1 MMNCNSRI
9 LQWNT
14 EGNKQ
19 ALEVL
24 LEEAEFDFLLIQE
37 PWINPTTRS
46 TYCPRS
52 SKYYLIHAL
61 EGRAAIFVKK
71 GYPVGQWDFE
81 ATQHWCKVWLPAYGP
96 QGLGLELWSV
106 YNPPDNSTPVLQA
119 LLDRPPTARSIVLA
133 GDFNL
138 HHPQWD
144 YYDRY
149 DLRAESLLQLALQW
163 DLSSSK
169 ARQAA
174 CSLPNGRRL

>member
-1 MMNCNSRI
+1 MMMTYGRA

-37 PWINPTTRS
+37 PWINPTTGS

-52 SKYYLIHAL
+52 SKYYLIHQPK
-61 EGRAAIFVKK
+61 GRAAIFVKK
-71 GYPVGQWDFE
+71 EYPIGQWDFE
-81 ATQHWCKVWLPAYGP
+81 AAENSCTVWLPGYGP

-106 YNPPDNSTPVLQA
+106 YNPPNSDDAQVLQ
-119 LLDRPPTARSIVLA
+119 LLLERPNRAKSIVVA
-133 GDFNL
+133 RDFNL

-144 YYDRY
+144 FYDRY
-149 DLRAESLLQLALQW
+149 DQNAEILL
-163 DLSSSK
+163 
-169 ARQAA
+169 
-174 CSLPNGRRL
+174 